1 MLSIETNKRTTS
13 NTIVKKVVKKSGVYK
28 HHLNRD
34 HHDHTAELKRLS
46 RIKGQVE
53 GVERMIIDRR
63 YCPEI
68 VQQIKAIRSALK
80 SLEASVIEG
89 HMRHCVKEA
98 IESRDAHVTEQ
109 KIEEII
115 LLLKGQS

>member
-1 MLSIETNKRTTS
+1 MLDKEIN
-13 NTIVKKVVKKSGVYK
+13 KKSSK
-28 HHLNRD
+28 HPEHK
-34 HHDHTAELKRLS
+34 HSAHDHSAELKRLS

-53 GVERMIIDRR
+53 GVERMINERR

-98 IESRDAHVTEQ
+98 IASRDAFVVQE

-115 LLLKGQS
+115 LLVKGQN